1 MNGNICKVDKDT
13 PVYDVK
19 TFYSQGNVSEEVG
32 NLVETYSTEFN
43 YTNNYV
49 SVYENDKY
57 HITIYKNMSCI
68 SELSLDVPIIDF
80 DKCYKKIQEEYN
92 ITEELIIAIVER
104 LDQNNPNT
112 SYSIYHPI
120 SGEKLDAANICKNET
135 ISITE
140 NHFIDKNDP
149 EYDLKMSLIKQN
161 INIFDKEHSFFND
174 FCFNFKNSKKRDIAL
189 TDRIK
194 YYYQDTNLC
203 DEGCKQISFSLE
215 TLQAKCDCQ
224 YNDIEADENK
234 NKQLL
239 KENELLDAVAGD
251 VLEILNSS
259 NFFIVKCYK
268 YIFKYFYNSIGSI
281 ISLVLFFF
289 NLIFTIIFFVKEF
302 PKLKI
307 YIYGLTENYLSF
319 LSKSKMN
326 EPPKRIKKII
336 INDKNQNRDE
346 NHVKNEIYLNKFNK
360 KKIKNETI
368 PPNIT
373 KEKITSKD
381 LIISYK
387 VNQILPQGKSY
398 DGNLMNLNYLNTEK
412 KNEKFFEEYF
422 ETSLDDLEYDDAI
435 VKDNRAFCEYF
446 CDSFK
451 EKQTIANTF
460 FASDSLKTRSIK
472 IILFIFDIILIFVI
486 NALFISEDY
495 ISMLYHLEKEDSFFT
510 FIPRSI
516 SRFIKTT
523 LVGELIGYVASFF
536 FIEETK
542 LKNIFK
548 REKDD
553 KIGLKSSVI
562 SLINEI
568 KKRYISFI
576 VLVFV
581 IILISFY
588 YLLCFNYVYPYT
600 QMEWIKTSVMI
611 IIIMQILSIFV
622 ILLDAICRFLSFKM
636 QSEKMYKFGRVFS

>member
-1 MNGNICKVDKDT
+1 
-13 PVYDVK
+13 
-19 TFYSQGNVSEEVG
+19 
-32 NLVETYSTEFN
+32 
-43 YTNNYV
+43 
-49 SVYENDKY
+49 
-57 HITIYKNMSCI
+57 
-68 SELSLDVPIIDF
+68 
-80 DKCYKKIQEEYN
+80 
-92 ITEELIIAIVER
+92 
-104 LDQNNPNT
+104 
-112 SYSIYHPI
+112 
-120 SGEKLDAANICKNET
+120 
-135 ISITE
+135 
-140 NHFIDKNDP
+140 
-149 EYDLKMSLIKQN
+149 
-161 INIFDKEHSFFND
+161 
-174 FCFNFKNSKKRDIAL
+174 
-189 TDRIK
+189 
-194 YYYQDTNLC
+194 
-203 DEGCKQISFSLE
+203 
-215 TLQAKCDCQ
+215 
-224 YNDIEADENK
+224 
-234 NKQLL
+234 
-239 KENELLDAVAGD
+239 
-251 VLEILNSS
+251 
-259 NFFIVKCYK
+259 
-268 YIFKYFYNSIGSI
+268 
-281 ISLVLFFF
+281 
-289 NLIFTIIFFVKEF
+289 
-302 PKLKI
+302 
-307 YIYGLTENYLSF
+307 
-319 LSKSKMN
+319 
-326 EPPKRIKKII
+326 
-336 INDKNQNRDE
+336 
-346 NHVKNEIYLNKFNK
+346 
-360 KKIKNETI
+360 
-368 PPNIT
+368 
-373 KEKITSKD
+373 
-381 LIISYK
+381 
-387 VNQILPQGKSY
+387 
-398 DGNLMNLNYLNTEK
+398 MNLNYLNTEK

-581 IILISFY
+581 IILISFF

-600 QMEWIKTSVMI
+600 QMEWIKTSVMV

-622 ILLDAICRFLSFKM
+622 VLLDAICRFLSFKM